1 MLRSSLFIL
10 LLLNIFL
17 NNLLYIGV
25 TTIILFLLNLK
36 YNKNL
41 RENIGRV
48 KFLFFLYFIT
58 CFLQIFYTQEG
69 EVLFKI
75 SKFYVTKEG
84 MYNFFLNFMR
94 VFNLLLLSWLVVAQK
109 LINTKFNKYQ
119 KIIETVI
126 ELVPQAI
133 LLIRKRMRIK
143 WFFRY
148 ILKQIRVKTNLN

>member
-119 KIIETVI
+119 KIIEIVI

-148 ILKQIRVKTNLN
+148 ILKQIRVKN

>member
-148 ILKQIRVKTNLN
+148 ILKKIRVKN

>member
-148 ILKQIRVKTNLN
+148 ILKQLRVKN

>member
-126 ELVPQAI
+126 ELVPQVI

-148 ILKQIRVKTNLN
+148 ILKQIRVKN

>member
-69 EVLFKI
+69 DVLFKI

-148 ILKQIRVKTNLN
+148 ILKQIRVKN

>member
-69 EVLFKI
+69 EILFKI

-148 ILKQIRVKTNLN
+148 ILKQIRVKN

>member
-41 RENIGRV
+41 RENIGKV

-148 ILKQIRVKTNLN
+148 ILKQIRVKN

>member
-143 WFFRY
+143 WFFKY
-148 ILKQIRVKTNLN
+148 ILKQIRVKN

>member
-109 LINTKFNKYQ
+109 LINTRFNKYQ

-143 WFFRY
+143 WFLRY
-148 ILKQIRVKTNLN
+148 ILKQIRVKN

>member
-94 VFNLLLLSWLVVAQK
+94 FFNLLLLSWLVVAQK

-148 ILKQIRVKTNLN
+148 ILKQIRVKN

>member
-94 VFNLLLLSWLVVAQK
+94 IFNLLLLSWLVVAQK

-148 ILKQIRVKTNLN
+148 ILKQIRVKN

>member
-84 MYNFFLNFMR
+84 MYNFFLNLMR

-148 ILKQIRVKTNLN
+148 ILKQIKVKN

>member
-10 LLLNIFL
+10 LLLNIYL

-148 ILKQIRVKTNLN
+148 ILKQIRVKN

>member
-148 ILKQIRVKTNLN
+148 ILKKIQEKQ

>member
-94 VFNLLLLSWLVVAQK
+94 VFNLLLFSWLVVAQK

-148 ILKQIRVKTNLN
+148 ILKQIRVKN

>member
-41 RENIGRV
+41 RENIERV

-148 ILKQIRVKTNLN
+148 ILKQIRVKN

>member
-48 KFLFFLYFIT
+48 KFLFFLYFIS

-148 ILKQIRVKTNLN
+148 ILKQIRVKN

>member
-84 MYNFFLNFMR
+84 MYNFFFNFMR

-148 ILKQIRVKTNLN
+148 ILKQIRVKN

>member
-1 MLRSSLFIL
+1 MLGSSLFIL

-148 ILKQIRVKTNLN
+148 ILKQIRVKN

>member
-84 MYNFFLNFMR
+84 IYNFFLNFMR

-148 ILKQIRVKTNLN
+148 ILKQIRVKN

>member
-48 KFLFFLYFIT
+48 RFLFFLYFIT

-148 ILKQIRVKTNLN
+148 ILKQIRVKN

>member
-1 MLRSSLFIL
+1 MLRSSLIIL
-10 LLLNIFL
+10 LILNIFTS
-17 NNLLYIGV
+17 NLLYIGV
-25 TTIILFLLNLK
+25 ATLILFLLNLK

-41 RENIGRV
+41 KENIGRV

-69 EVLFKI
+69 EVLLKI
-75 SKFYVTKEG
+75 SKFYITKEG
-84 MYNFFLNFMR
+84 TYNFILNFMR
-94 VFNLLLLSWLVVAQK
+94 VFNLLLLSWLVVAQR
-109 LINTKFNKYQ
+109 LISTKFNKYQ

-148 ILKQIRVKTNLN
+148 ILKQIKVKN

>member
-10 LLLNIFL
+10 LLLNIFI
-17 NNLLYIGV
+17 NDLLYIGV

-48 KFLFFLYFIT
+48 RFLFFLYFIT

-75 SKFYVTKEG
+75 SKFYITKEG

-94 VFNLLLLSWLVVAQK
+94 IFNLLLLSWLVVAQK

-148 ILKQIRVKTNLN
+148 ILKQIRVKN

>member
-1 MLRSSLFIL
+1 MLRSSLLIL

-48 KFLFFLYFIT
+48 KILFFLYFIT

-109 LINTKFNKYQ
+109 LINTRFNKYQ

-143 WFFRY
+143 WFLRY
-148 ILKQIRVKTNLN
+148 ILKQIRVKN